1 MKTKWKIKMNNDV
14 GPDDD
19 YYIEWFEVS
28 DGMKK
33 FKCDEEN
40 DAKWLADVLN
50 KTKKGE

>member
-1 MKTKWKIKMNNDV
+1 
-14 GPDDD
+14 
-19 YYIEWFEVS
+19 
-28 DGMKK
+28 MKK